1 MSTQKNELLR
11 VIQRYFDALYFG
23 RSDWF
28 SEVFHAEARLFSSTD
43 DEFIMLDLPL
53 YLERVTHREAPA
65 QRNDPRIDEI
75 ISLEM
80 PTPTTAHVRVR
91 DLYLPQ
97 SFVDDMT
104 LIFLGD
110 TWKIVSKVWHYEAA

>member
-1 MSTQKNELLR
+1 MSTRKNELLR

-23 RSDWF
+23 RPDWF
-28 SEVFHAEARLFSSTD
+28 NEVFHAQARLFSSTD
-43 DEFIMLDLPL
+43 DELVVLDLPL
-53 YLERVTHREAPA
+53 YLQRLSSREAPA
-65 QRNDPRIDEI
+65 QRNDPRVDEI

-97 SFVDDMT
+97 RYVDDMT
-104 LIFLGD
+104 LVFLD
-110 TWKIVSKVWHYEAA
+110 DSWKIVSKVWHYEAA